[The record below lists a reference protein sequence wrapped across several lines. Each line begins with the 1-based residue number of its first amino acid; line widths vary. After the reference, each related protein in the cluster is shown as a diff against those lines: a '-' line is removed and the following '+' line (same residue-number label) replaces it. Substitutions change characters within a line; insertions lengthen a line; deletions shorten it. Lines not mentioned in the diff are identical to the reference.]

1 MSSQAWDYPGLRSV
15 WRGMRHT
22 EIMRNVL
29 KLSAIVLPATLGIA
43 VTIVVSQ
50 KILEYRRNK
59 PPENAARAG
68 SLLHRAPLVNLQTNR
83 DEYQNVTR
91 GKVLLVF
98 VTTDCDACRKELSNV
113 SQAVPSLAP
122 KVTIYGVGIEDRDSV
137 NTFIAAN
144 HVNFPILLD
153 HGATI
158 LSRLGFKLMP
168 TKVLLQDGAVTKIWY
183 GSSPDK
189 TALIKD
195 VGEMEA
201 K

>member
-1 MSSQAWDYPGLRSV
+1 MKNL
-15 WRGMRHT
+15 
-22 EIMRNVL
+22 L
-29 KLSAIVLPATLGIA
+29 KLGAIVLPATLGIA

-50 KILEYRRNK
+50 KIMEYRRNK
-59 PPENAARAG
+59 PPENAARSG
-68 SLLHRAPLVNLQTNR
+68 SLLPRAPLVNLQTNR
-83 DEYQNVTR
+83 DEYQNVTS

-98 VTTDCDACRKELSNV
+98 VTTDCDACRKELFNV
-113 SQAVPSLAP
+113 SQAIPSLAA
-122 KVTIYGVGIEDRDSV
+122 KVTVYGVGIEDRDSV
-137 NTFIAAN
+137 NTFIIAN
-144 HVNFPILLD
+144 HINFPILLD

-189 TALIKD
+189 TVLIKD
-195 VGEMEA
+195 VGDMEA